1 MVENITLVA
10 LTITVVCVLADVLG
24 IVKPKKPKEYPFVPQ
39 KPDPSRYW
47 ANIKPEPTRMDVAY
61 GFASL
66 YRSLGYRISG

>member
-47 ANIKPEPTRMDVAY
+47 ANIKPEPTRMDAKDA
-61 GFASL
+61 FAE
-66 YRSLGYRISG
+66 